1 MKYVL
6 AVMIIVCLAGCWD
19 TRPEV
24 EPEPTEYEQLVEIA
38 ELQAVKIA
46 VIEQGIKL
54 ESYLRQMQD
63 PNTP

>member
-6 AVMIIVCLAGCWD
+6 AVMIIVCLVGC
-19 TRPEV
+19 EV
-24 EPEPTEYEQLVEIA
+24 EPEPVVEPTEYEQLVEIA

>member
-6 AVMIIVCLAGCWD
+6 AVMIVVCLVGCE
-19 TRPEV
+19 PEPV
-24 EPEPTEYEQLVEIA
+24 VVPEPTEYEQLVEIA

>member
-6 AVMIIVCLAGCWD
+6 LVVMLCLVGCQ
-19 TRPEV
+19 EA
-24 EPEPTEYEQLVEIA
+24 EKTEYEQLVEVA

-46 VIEQGIKL
+46 VIEQGAKL

>member
-6 AVMIIVCLAGCWD
+6 LVVMLCLVGCQ
-19 TRPEV
+19 EA
-24 EPEPTEYEQLVEIA
+24 EKTEYEQLVEAA
-38 ELQAVKIA
+38 EMQAVKIA

-54 ESYLRQMQD
+54 NHYLNQMED